1 MFMKCHNAMHCYE
14 QLYMLLNM
22 KTQRKYLRGS
32 QLQTFILCGD
42 FRLEMLAFFTSCL
55 QACCWFTVFFQHF
68 LPNFQF
74 RLGIF
79 PLIYLP
85 LQRKMI
91 PNDMSKVHYQ
101 NFKQKAVSGC
111 GGALL

>member
-1 MFMKCHNAMHCYE
+1 MEGGLSGRRKRIRGRERGQKRAMGAMHYYE

-55 QACCWFTVFFQHF
+55 RACCWFTVFFSTF
-68 LPNFQF
+68 SP
-74 RLGIF
+74 
-79 PLIYLP
+79 
-85 LQRKMI
+85 
-91 PNDMSKVHYQ
+91 
-101 NFKQKAVSGC
+101 
-111 GGALL
+111 